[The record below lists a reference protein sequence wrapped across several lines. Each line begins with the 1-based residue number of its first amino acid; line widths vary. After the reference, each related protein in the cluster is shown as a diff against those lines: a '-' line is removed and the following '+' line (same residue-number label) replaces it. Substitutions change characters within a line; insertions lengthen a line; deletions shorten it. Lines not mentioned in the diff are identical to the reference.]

1 MAGSSPIIIIPGM
14 RMIDNTS
21 VNEHTGGAPSA
32 RRDLTV
38 IFDFDGTIAD
48 TMAAIVRLANK
59 YNAELGI
66 PPLDREEIE
75 AMRGMSSRAILK
87 KHRIPLTKL
96 PYLMI
101 HYQKELGREIDK
113 LGLFP
118 GIREVLLELKALGV
132 KLGILT
138 SNSEENVEKFLQ
150 ARELDMFDFIHSEVN
165 FFGKTRALKH
175 VLKEEDVDR
184 EDVIYVG
191 DEARDIDA
199 CRKAKVPVIAVSWGF
214 QRREF
219 LAGRG
224 PNYIV
229 DSPDEILEIVTA

>member
-1 MAGSSPIIIIPGM
+1 MIEAMAP
-14 RMIDNTS
+14 
-21 VNEHTGGAPSA
+21 NENAGGTPS
-32 RRDLTV
+32 RRKDMTV

-48 TMAAIVRLANK
+48 TLAAIVRLANK
-59 YNAELGI
+59 YNADLGI
-66 PPLDREEIE
+66 PPLDQDEIE

-87 KHRIPLTKL
+87 KHRIPLAKL
-96 PYLMI
+96 PYLI
-101 HYQKELGREIDK
+101 LHYQKELGREIDK

-118 GIREVLLELKALGV
+118 GIREVLMELKSLGV

-150 ARELDMFDFIHSEVN
+150 ARELEVFDFIHSETN

-184 EDVIYVG
+184 KDVIYIG

-214 QRREF
+214 QRRDF
-219 LAGRG
+219 LAGHD
-224 PNYIV
+224 PTYIV
-229 DSPDEILEIVTA
+229 DSPDEILDIVTA

>member
-1 MAGSSPIIIIPGM
+1 MNITDTHMIESTAGIERKDGSPD
-14 RMIDNTS
+14 R
-21 VNEHTGGAPSA
+21 

-48 TMAAIVRLANK
+48 TLAAIVRLANK
-59 YNAELGI
+59 YNAALGI
-66 PPLDREEIE
+66 PPLDSDEIE

-87 KHRIPLTKL
+87 KHRIPLAKL
-96 PYLMI
+96 PYLLF
-101 HYQKELGREIDK
+101 HYQKELGREIDN

-118 GIREVLLELKALGV
+118 GIREVLLELKALGIR
-132 KLGILT
+132 LGILT

-165 FFGKTRALKH
+165 LFGKTRALKH
-175 VLKEEDVDR
+175 ILKKNEVDR

-199 CRKAKVPVIAVSWGF
+199 CRKANVPVIAVSWGF
-214 QRREF
+214 QRRD
-219 LAGRG
+219 LLLNHG

>member
-1 MAGSSPIIIIPGM
+1 MP
-14 RMIDNTS
+14 MIENVD
-21 VNEHTGGAPSA
+21 VNEARGGSRPPK
-32 RRDLTV
+32 RDLTV

-48 TMAAIVRLANK
+48 TLAAIVRLANK
-59 YNAELGI
+59 YNADLGI

-87 KHRIPLTKL
+87 KHRIPLAKL
-96 PYLMI
+96 PYLLI
-101 HYQKELGREIDK
+101 HYQKELSHEIDK

-150 ARELDMFDFIHSEVN
+150 ARELDVFDFIHSEVN
-165 FFGKTRALKH
+165 LFGKSRALKH
-175 VLKEEDVDR
+175 VLKENEVDR
-184 EDVIYVG
+184 GEVIYVG

-214 QRREF
+214 QRRDF
-219 LAGRG
+219 LIDHD
-224 PNYIV
+224 PNFIV
-229 DSPDEILEIVTA
+229 DSPGEILEIVTA

>member
-1 MAGSSPIIIIPGM
+1 MDKAATRYENDRRNPGKKK
-14 RMIDNTS
+14 
-21 VNEHTGGAPSA
+21 
-32 RRDLTV
+32 DLTL

-48 TMAAIVRLANK
+48 TLAAIVRLANK
-59 YNAELGI
+59 YNEDLGI
-66 PPLDREEIE
+66 PPLDQDEIE

-87 KHRIPLTKL
+87 KHRIPLAKL
-96 PYLMI
+96 PYLI
-101 HYQKELGREIDK
+101 LHYQKELGREIDK

-138 SNSEENVEKFLQ
+138 SNSEENVERFLQ
-150 ARELDMFDFIHSEVN
+150 ARELEVFDFIHSETN
-165 FFGKTRALKH
+165 FFGKTRALRH
-175 VLKEEDVDR
+175 VMKEEDVGR

-191 DEARDIDA
+191 DEARDIEA

-214 QRREF
+214 QRRDF
-219 LAGRG
+219 LAGHD

-229 DSPDEILEIVTA
+229 DSPDEILQIVMA

>member
-1 MAGSSPIIIIPGM
+1 MLDLSILSERDSETGTSSGKK
-14 RMIDNTS
+14 
-21 VNEHTGGAPSA
+21 
-32 RRDLTV
+32 DLTL

-59 YNAELGI
+59 YNATLGI
-66 PPLDREEIE
+66 PPLDQDEIE
-75 AMRGMSSRAILK
+75 AMRGMSSREILK
-87 KHRIPLTKL
+87 KHRIPLAKL
-96 PYLMI
+96 PYLLI

-118 GIREVLLELKALGV
+118 GIREVLLELKSLGV

-138 SNSEENVEKFLQ
+138 SNSTENVEKFLQ
-150 ARELDMFDFIHSEVN
+150 AREIEVFDFVHSERN

-175 VLKEEDVDR
+175 VLKEEDVRKD
-184 EDVIYVG
+184 DVIYVG
-191 DEARDIDA
+191 DEARDIEA

-214 QRREF
+214 QRRDF
-219 LAGRG
+219 LADQG
-224 PNYIV
+224 PTYIV